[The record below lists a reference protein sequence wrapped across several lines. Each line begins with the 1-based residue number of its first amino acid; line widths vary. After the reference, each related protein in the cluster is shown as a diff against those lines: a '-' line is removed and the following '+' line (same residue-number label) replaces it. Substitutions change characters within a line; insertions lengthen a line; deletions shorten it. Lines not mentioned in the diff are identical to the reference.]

1 MAQQPI
7 KHGEVTKI
15 VTVRMAESDV
25 MLVKAQAKKEG
36 VSTSSF
42 IRHAAVAAALAGKT
56 YELRLLGLD
65 SERVA
70 NYIRK
75 VMSATKEGDSDSEN

>member
-15 VTVRMAESDV
+15 VTVRMAESDIK
-25 MLVKAQAKKEG
+25 LVKAQAKKEG

-42 IRHAAVAAALAGKT
+42 IRQAALSSALAGEAH
-56 YELRLLGLD
+56 ELRKLVRD
-65 SERVA
+65 AESVA
-70 NYIRK
+70 DNIRK
-75 VMSATKEGDSDSEN
+75 IMSTAKTDDVMEG

>member
-1 MAQQPI
+1 MAQLPI

-25 MLVKAQAKKEG
+25 KLVKAQAKKEG

-42 IRHAAVAAALAGKT
+42 IRQAALASALAGEA
-56 YELRLLGLD
+56 YELRILMRD
-65 SERVA
+65 AERVS
-70 NYIRK
+70 NDIRRI
-75 VMSATKEGDSDSEN
+75 MSDTKGADFNSEN